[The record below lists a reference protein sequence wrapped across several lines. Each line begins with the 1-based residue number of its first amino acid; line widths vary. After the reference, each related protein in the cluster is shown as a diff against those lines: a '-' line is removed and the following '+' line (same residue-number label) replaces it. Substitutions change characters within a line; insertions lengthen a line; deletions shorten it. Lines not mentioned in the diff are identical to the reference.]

1 MDLNQIMKLQV
12 KVLEEIRNNQNP
24 NQTVS
29 CDNCDRPERDERG
42 SDVDTP
48 ATPSEYDQTE
58 TKPRE
63 ETHDDESS
71 ESVITFLSISG
82 CMQFACEY
90 NYIA

>member
-24 NQTVS
+24 NQTVFTADS

-48 ATPSEYDQTE
+48 ATPSEYDPTE

-63 ETHDDESS
+63 ETHDDDSS
-71 ESVITFLSISG
+71 ESVITFL
-82 CMQFACEY
+82 
-90 NYIA
+90 

>member
-24 NQTVS
+24 NQTVFTADS

-42 SDVDTP
+42 SDTP

-71 ESVITFLSISG
+71 ESVITFL
-82 CMQFACEY
+82 
-90 NYIA
+90 